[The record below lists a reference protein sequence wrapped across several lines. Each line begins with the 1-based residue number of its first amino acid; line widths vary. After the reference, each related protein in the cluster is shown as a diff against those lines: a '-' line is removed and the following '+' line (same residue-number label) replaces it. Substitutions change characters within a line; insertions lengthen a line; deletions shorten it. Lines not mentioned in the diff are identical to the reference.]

1 MSCKE
6 QHELQQRLTVQEEA
20 ALVSTLK
27 LMASWGWPARIQY
40 LESMAKDLLTAK
52 GNNKPLGRHWYSY
65 FLARHPDV
73 KLQWSRG
80 MDQKRKDA
88 ADYAATQR
96 WFTLYTDTCARY
108 SIPPEDQYNMD
119 EKGFAMGIAD
129 SYKVII
135 NVEEAVAY
143 TSEPGN

>member
-52 GNNKPLGRHWYSY
+52 GNNKPLGCHWYSY
-65 FLARHPDV
+65 FLAWHPDV

-80 MDQKRKDA
+80 IDQKRKDA

-96 WFTLYTDTCARY
+96 WFTLYTDTCA
-108 SIPPEDQYNMD
+108 
-119 EKGFAMGIAD
+119 
-129 SYKVII
+129 
-135 NVEEAVAY
+135 
-143 TSEPGN
+143 